1 MISPQGLNTED
12 VEVWRPY
19 GAVEEEMLEWKPRL
33 LILLVLLVTLASLL
47 GSFGW
52 NPFSFGW

>member
-1 MISPQGLNTED
+1 MISPQGLYTED

>member
-1 MISPQGLNTED
+1 
-12 VEVWRPY
+12 
-19 GAVEEEMLEWKPRL
+19 MLEWKPRL
-33 LILLVLLVTLASLL
+33 LILLVLLVALASLL

>member
-1 MISPQGLNTED
+1 MCRSGVPVAL
-12 VEVWRPY
+12 
-19 GAVEEEMLEWKPRL
+19 EEEMLEWKPRL

-52 NPFSFGW
+52 AVSFSFGW

>member
-1 MISPQGLNTED
+1 VISPLGPNTED
-12 VEVWRPY
+12 VGVWRP
-19 GAVEEEMLEWKPRL
+19 ASLEEEVLEWKPRL

-52 NPFSFGW
+52 AISFSFGW

>member
-1 MISPQGLNTED
+1 
-12 VEVWRPY
+12 
-19 GAVEEEMLEWKPRL
+19 MLEWKPCL

-52 NPFSFGW
+52 ISPFSFGW